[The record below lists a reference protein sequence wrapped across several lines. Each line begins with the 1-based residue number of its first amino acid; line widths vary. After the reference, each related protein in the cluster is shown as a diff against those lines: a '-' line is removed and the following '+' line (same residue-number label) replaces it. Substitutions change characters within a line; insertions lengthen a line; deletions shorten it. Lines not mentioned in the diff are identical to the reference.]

1 MNRLE
6 IKTTSINDLYIIG
19 SNPIYDDRGY
29 FERLFCEEELRPIL
43 KKPIK
48 QINHSLTK
56 NKGSIR
62 GMHYQIP
69 PAAETKIIKCIKG
82 SIYDVAV
89 DLRKD
94 SPTFLKWHGEIIS
107 EGNSKMFLIPEGFA
121 HGFQTLD
128 DNIEVIYFTTEYYS
142 VENERGARFNDPL
155 INIKWPL
162 KFSESS
168 ERDKNFPFLGKN
180 FNGLNIL

>member
-6 IKTTSINDLYIIG
+6 IKTTYIHDLYIIG

-142 VENERGARFNDPL
+142 AELERGILYDDPF
-155 INIKWPL
+155 ISIGWPL
-162 KFSESS
+162 KLAEISEK
-168 ERDKNFPFLGKN
+168 DKNYHALDNN
-180 FNGLNIL
+180 FEGINC